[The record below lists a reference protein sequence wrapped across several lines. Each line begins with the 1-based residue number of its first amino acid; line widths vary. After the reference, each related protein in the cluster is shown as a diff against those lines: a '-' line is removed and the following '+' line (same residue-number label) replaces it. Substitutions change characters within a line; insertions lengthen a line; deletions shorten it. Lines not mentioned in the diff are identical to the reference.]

1 MNKKEV
7 QQRVLQDGK
16 PLDLDKF
23 EWSEEARVFSTIE
36 HNLVLDF
43 AGCDGITFKTEGD
56 CIFTTGSSCI
66 FTTGGYC
73 TFTTVSSCTF
83 KTGSSCTFTTGGY
96 CTFTTENDCTFKTG
110 SSCTFTTRDFCVVV
124 RRDVYEVIELVEN
137 KIIKLNDY
145 GVRGFRVIEKDKK
158 TIKKTITVD
167 GVQYKQI

>member
-83 KTGSSCTFTTGGY
+83 TTENDCTFTTGGS
-96 CTFTTENDCTFKTG
+96 CTFKTG